1 MTYPSNEHDLETPEV
16 DAAEQATETTS
27 GWLDDDDREEDGAPS
42 GIEVSEWDAHEQ
54 SRIVELEDDYR

>member
-16 DAAEQATETTS
+16 DAAEQAAEAAPS
-27 GWLDDDDREEDGAPS
+27 WLDDDRGEAEASSAID
-42 GIEVSEWDAHEQ
+42 VSEWDAQEQ